1 QGGRCLSRPNLEVN
15 RVSQGRADHF
25 QWLENRRKTYCPMR
39 VLRRTDLTLKNDK
52 TSRDIQTTLVRKG
65 KTAAA
70 APV

>member
-1 QGGRCLSRPNLEVN
+1 
-15 RVSQGRADHF
+15 
-25 QWLENRRKTYCPMR
+25 MR

-52 TSRDIQTTLVRKG
+52 ASHDIQTTLVRKG